1 MTKRYVRYEFTR
13 QNLFELV
20 WSKPTTKIQD
30 ELHIPYKELKSVCSK
45 FEIPRPP
52 SSFWGKIAHGK
63 KGEVPVLPTNRF
75 PKDEPLSIQ
84 IFNPEYKAPT
94 QEDDTKRVRA
104 YILAKALRERE
115 RKRTDFVLGILQKAQ
130 RFDEISNLLAAF
142 KESTDYEGLLSL
154 KRMIHW
160 TEKWLAVERQKI
172 RPIAIDSELTKSKL
186 FDEGEPEFDF
196 DPETWESSFLDESEL
211 EDLVNDVLDDDE
223 DAFGVEVVEWGLP
236 DDR

>member
-1 MTKRYVRYEFTR
+1 MTKRYIRYQFTR

-20 WSKPTTKIQD
+20 WSKPATKIRD
-30 ELHIPYKELKSVCSK
+30 ELHIPYNELRRVCSN
-45 FEIPRPP
+45 FEIPRPT
-52 SSFWGKIAHGK
+52 SSYWGKIANGK
-63 KGEVPVLPTNRF
+63 KGMVSVLPTGKF
-75 PKDEPLSIQ
+75 PKDEQLSIQ
-84 IFNPEYKAPT
+84 IFNPEYKVPT

-115 RKRTDFVLGILQKAQ
+115 QKRAAYVLGILQKAQ
-130 RFDEISNLLAAF
+130 RFDEISNLLAGF

-160 TEKWLAVERQKI
+160 TEKWLEVERQKI
-172 RPIAIDSELTKSKL
+172 RPIAIDSELTKSNL
-186 FDEGEPEFDF
+186 FDDGEPEIDF

-223 DAFGVEVVEWGLP
+223 DAFDVEVVEWGLP
-236 DDR
+236 DDL